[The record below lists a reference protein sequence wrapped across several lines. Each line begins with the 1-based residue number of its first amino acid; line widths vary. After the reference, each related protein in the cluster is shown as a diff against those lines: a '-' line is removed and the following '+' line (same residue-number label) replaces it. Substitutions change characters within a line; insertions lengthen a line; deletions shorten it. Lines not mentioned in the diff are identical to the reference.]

1 MLLCR
6 RIHKKDAFDLMTPEA
21 PISNTELEQ
30 NIERLNALIPRLAA
44 AVAARE
50 NRDPRLEG
58 PGKEFY
64 AKAVDAYFSEAA
76 KDPARLIE
84 AQVRYWG
91 ESLRNWAEIQ
101 KLPSTKDAD
110 TGDRPDPE
118 PTKDRRFPDEH
129 WARNPYFE
137 FIKRQYL
144 LSSETM
150 RSVTDGLTDLDEK
163 EQSQVN
169 FFVGQVIDM
178 MSPANFLATNPE
190 ALERAVETNGRS
202 LVDGLEHF
210 VRDLE
215 SRPDGLSITLSD
227 PEAFDV
233 GKNLATTEGAVV
245 FQNRLLQ
252 LIQYAP
258 RTEMVHST
266 PLLIIPPWINK
277 YYVLDLRPENSFVRF
292 AVDQGFTVFVVSWA
306 NPDEAFRDV
315 GLDTYLAEGFL
326 TALGSVQ
333 SMCESDQVDV
343 VGYCVG
349 GTLTACGLAYLA
361 ETGGENR
368 VRKATFLTTL
378 TDFEQPGEL
387 GAFIDDGFLKGI
399 REETDAKGYL
409 DGFFM
414 ARTFSFLR
422 ANDLVY
428 RPAVRSYLLGE
439 KPPAF
444 DLLHWNGDSTNLP
457 ARMTI
462 EYLERLYRDN
472 DLVHDRYDLLGSP
485 IRLSRVTVP
494 QFVVAT
500 VADHIAPW
508 KSSFAGLSRTSGEKT
523 FVLSE
528 SGHIAGVIN
537 PPSKGKYGH
546 WTNDTLPDDPEL
558 WHKQADFHEGS
569 WWQRWSEWLSSGRS
583 PDVPARTPGTA
594 MHPVVENA
602 PGSYVLM

>member
-1 MLLCR
+1 MNPMNP
-6 RIHKKDAFDLMTPEA
+6 DTTN
-21 PISNTELEQ
+21 SNAELEQ

-44 AVAARE
+44 AAAARE
-50 NRDPRLEG
+50 SRDSRLEG
-58 PGKEFY
+58 PGKDFY
-64 AKAVDAYFSEAA
+64 AKAAEAYFSETV

-91 ESLRNWAEIQ
+91 ESLRNWAEVQ
-101 KLPSTKDAD
+101 QLPSKNESG
-110 TGDRPDPE
+110 TGDRPGSEAP
-118 PTKDRRFPDEH
+118 KDRRFPDEH
-129 WARNPYFE
+129 WAKNPYFD

-150 RSVTDGLTDLDEK
+150 RTATEGLSDLDEK

-190 ALERAVETNGRS
+190 ALKRAIETNGRS

-215 SRPDGLSITLSD
+215 SRPEGLSVTLSD
-227 PEAFDV
+227 PDAFEV
-233 GKNLATTEGAVV
+233 GKNLATTEGSVV
-245 FQNRLLQ
+245 FQNRLFQ

-258 RTEMVHST
+258 RTDAVHST

-277 YYVLDLRPENSFVRF
+277 YYILDLRPENSFVRY
-292 AVDQGFTVFVVSWA
+292 AADQGFTVFVVSWA

-333 SMCESDQVDV
+333 GICESDQVDV

-361 ETGGENR
+361 ATGGENR

-378 TDFEQPGEL
+378 TDFEHPGEL
-387 GAFIDDGFLKGI
+387 GAFIDDEFLAGL
-399 REETDAKGYL
+399 RDETEAKGYL
-409 DGFFM
+409 DGYFM
-414 ARTFSFLR
+414 ARTFSYLR

-444 DLLHWNGDSTNLP
+444 DLLHWNSDSTNLP
-457 ARMTI
+457 ARMAV

-472 DLVHDRYDLLGSP
+472 DLANERFEILGSP
-485 IRLSRVTVP
+485 IRLSRITVP
-494 QFVVAT
+494 QFAIAT
-500 VADHIAPW
+500 ISDHIAPW
-508 KSSFAGLSRTSGEKT
+508 KSSFVGLSRTAGEKT
-523 FVLSE
+523 FILSE

-546 WTNDTLPDDPEL
+546 WTNDAVPADPEP
-558 WHKQADFHEGS
+558 WHEQAEFHEGS
-569 WWQRWSEWLSSGRS
+569 WWQRWSEWLSSGHE
-583 PDVPARTPGTA
+583 PDVPARVPGTA
-594 MHPVVENA
+594 SHPVIEEA
-602 PGSYVLM
+602 PGSYVLK